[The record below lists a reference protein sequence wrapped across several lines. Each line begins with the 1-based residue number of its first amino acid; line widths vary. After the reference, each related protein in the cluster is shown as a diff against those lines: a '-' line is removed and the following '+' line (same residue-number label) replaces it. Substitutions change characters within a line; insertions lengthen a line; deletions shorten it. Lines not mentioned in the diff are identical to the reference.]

1 MIAGTGGGM
10 KPHREF
16 RRHRLDVADL
26 EQEVALPGMAVV
38 FAVSDEFQ
46 PDLLL
51 QPHHAADSIVLDA
64 GPLCGWDLALLRGR
78 PRRDQR
84 IGPDQAADM
93 VGAEWRFHS
102 LLHGSYV
109 RF

>member
-1 MIAGTGGGM
+1 MIARAGGGM

-26 EQEVALPGMAVV
+26 EQEVALPGLAIVLAVG
-38 FAVSDEFQ
+38 DKPK

-51 QPHHAADSIVLDA
+51 HAHHAADRVVLDA
-64 GPLCGWDLALLRGR
+64 RKLVRRDLALFGR
-78 PRRDQR
+78 LPRLDQR

-93 VGAEWRFHS
+93 VGAERRFGAV
-102 LLHGSYV
+102 LHGSLV
-109 RF
+109 R